1 MTNKIPA
8 GNPATSLRSVTL
20 RLAVF
25 PLMLFLFACAGNPP
39 LAENNGQTLCTEP
52 RPEVCT
58 MDYNP
63 VCATRADGSTATYPN
78 GCGACADAAVV
89 SHRPG
94 TCE

>member
-1 MTNKIPA
+1 MMPQPRQLANR
-8 GNPATSLRSVTL
+8 LRASSGLAAILALSTL
-20 RLAVF
+20 G
-25 PLMLFLFACAGNPP
+25 ACATPGPD
-39 LAENNGQTLCTEP
+39 LAGPGEEGRFICVEP

-63 VCATRADGSTATYPN
+63 VCATHADGTSATYPN

-94 TCE
+94 ACE